1 MKKENHNTFLKKEI
15 FHTEDFYLTAF
26 LITNDL
32 QLINIDRTN
41 PRRCQFVFQDNSK
54 REKLVQSYNFA
65 ISGSKEILVDA
76 RKFAN
81 AIKDLK
87 TKLYSGQ

>member
-41 PRRCQFVFQDNSK
+41 PRRCQFIFSDNSK

-65 ISGSKEILVDA
+65 ISGSKDILVDA
-76 RKFAN
+76 RKFTN

>member
-1 MKKENHNTFLKKEI
+1 MKKKNNNTFQKEI

-26 LITNDL
+26 LITNGL

-41 PRRCQFVFQDNSK
+41 PRRCQFVFKDTSK
-54 REKLVQSYNFA
+54 RESLVQSYNFA
-65 ISGSKEILVDA
+65 VPDSKKILVDA
-76 RKFAN
+76 RKLVV

-87 TKLYSGQ
+87 TKLYSER